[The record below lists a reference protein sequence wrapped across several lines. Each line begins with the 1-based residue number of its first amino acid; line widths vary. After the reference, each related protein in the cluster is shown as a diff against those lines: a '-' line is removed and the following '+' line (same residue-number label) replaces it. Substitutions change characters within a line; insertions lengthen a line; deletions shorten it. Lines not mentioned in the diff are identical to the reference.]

1 MKAAQAKTRISLE
14 NILFATDFS
23 ASSEGALLV
32 AKSIA
37 RRYGAKMY
45 GVHVNKFEDYTS
57 VSPNAWPAMKDLE
70 EKEMREDTERL
81 ENELQGVEHE
91 AMVRQGR
98 VWDAIEEIIRA
109 KDIDLIIV
117 GTRGRSG
124 LERVLLG
131 SVAEEILRHAPCP
144 VLTIGP
150 HVKTWSNEYAQMRE
164 ILYAT
169 DLNADLPKATPF
181 AVSLAQEN
189 QAHLVLL
196 NVIEDPKPGE
206 LVNQAQVGDFR
217 KRRLEELVPQEAGLW
232 CEPTVIIEE
241 GPAPEKILDVAKR
254 RHTDIIVLGVRPT
267 KGIMAATHLAKGT
280 AYRVIAEAPCPVLTV
295 RG

>member
-1 MKAAQAKTRISLE
+1 MKAVQAKSRISLE

-23 ASSEGALLV
+23 ASSEAALLV
-32 AKSIA
+32 AKSMA

-57 VSPNAWPAMKDLE
+57 VSPNAWPAMKELE
-70 EKEMREDTERL
+70 EK
-81 ENELQGVEHE
+81 ELQGVEHE
-91 AMVRQGR
+91 ALVRQGR
-98 VWDAIEEIIRA
+98 VWDVVEEIIRA

-124 LERVLLG
+124 LGRVLLG

-150 HVKTWSNEYAQMRE
+150 HVKTWSDEYAQMRE

-169 DLNADLPKATPF
+169 DLNADMPTTTPF
-181 AVSLAQEN
+181 ALSLAQEN

-232 CEPTVIIEE
+232 CEPTFIVEE
-241 GPAPEKILDVAKR
+241 GPAAEKILDVAKR
-254 RHTDIIVLGVRPT
+254 RHTDIIVLGVRRT
-267 KGIMAATHLAKGT
+267 KGIMAATHLGKGT
-280 AYRVIAEAPCPVLTV
+280 AYRVIAEASCPVLTV